1 MIQRSG
7 SFRIRFQRW
16 LTVAFLPVLV
26 FSVGVFYAG
35 VRLNAQSQNSIYGTV
50 TDASGAVIAGAKV
63 TITNNLTGVQSPAVT
78 SSEGTFTVVG

>member
-35 VRLNAQSQNSIYGTV
+35 VRLNAQSQNSITARSRTPPGP
-50 TDASGAVIAGAKV
+50 SLPGRR
-63 TITNNLTGVQSPAVT
+63 
-78 SSEGTFTVVG
+78 